1 MAGPFDGKNP
11 DIVESGDTLQ
21 GKCPSCGGIL
31 VYSPEREM
39 LHCDYCG
46 TDIALDLT
54 PADVRENDFMEWLQ
68 HPEMMQ
74 KEGTVVA
81 EVSCGQ
87 CGARTTFPENTTS
100 YACAFCGTPVVL
112 NKSVQRRAWKPE
124 YLLPFKTGK
133 KTCGELFRKW
143 ASSRW
148 FAPSG
153 FARQLTAEERMKG
166 VYLPYWTYDADTLTF
181 YSGQR
186 GINRHVN
193 RMVNGKSVTRTVTDW
208 YPVSGRLKH
217 QFDDVTVPASDS
229 IPPDM
234 ASVLTNWDRKNYVV
248 YNEQFVKGFLTE
260 LYKKDFR
267 ECYGSAKKQ
276 MESYISAAVRSE
288 IGGSQQRI
296 HTQETSYTGIK
307 FKLVLL
313 PVWLSAY
320 RYKGKS
326 WLFAVNGRTGQ
337 VAGQRPWSIPKIA
350 ALVIVIAAIL
360 LYLFAN
366 VGVL

>member
-1 MAGPFDGKNP
+1 MSDPLDGKKP
-11 DIVESGDTLQ
+11 DTVESSDTLQ

-46 TDIALDLT
+46 ADTVLDLA
-54 PADVRENDFMEWLQ
+54 PADVKENDFTEWLQ

-81 EVSCGQ
+81 EAACGQ
-87 CGARTTFPENTTS
+87 CGARTAFPENTTS
-100 YACAFCGTPVVL
+100 FACAFCGTPIVL
-112 NKSVQRRAWKPE
+112 NKSVQRRTWKPE
-124 YLLPFKTGK
+124 YLLPFKIGK
-133 KTCGELFRKW
+133 KTCSERFKKW

-153 FARQLTAEERMKG
+153 FAGQITADERMKG
-166 VYLPYWTYDADTLTF
+166 VYLPYWTYDADTLTH
-181 YSGQR
+181 YSGQK
-186 GINRHVN
+186 GIYRQANRT
-193 RMVNGKSVTRTVTDW
+193 VNGKSVTQTVIDW
-208 YPVSGRLKH
+208 HPVSGWLKH

-234 ASVLTNWDRKNYVV
+234 AGVLTNWDKKNYVV

-267 ECYGSAKKQ
+267 ECYGNAKKQ
-276 MESYISAAVRSE
+276 MESWISAAVRSE
-288 IGGSQQRI
+288 IGGSLQRI
-296 HTQETSYTGIK
+296 STQETSYASIK

-320 RYKGKS
+320 RYKAKS
-326 WLFAVNGRTGQ
+326 YLFAINGRTGQ
-337 VAGQRPWSIPKIA
+337 VAGHRPWSIPKIA
-350 ALVIVIAAIL
+350 AFVILIAAIL
-360 LYLFAN
+360 LYLFVNA
-366 VGVL
+366 